1 MVGVDCIEE
10 QENDGQVEHVKLG
23 IGEFGILVERLD
35 VEQASESDEQLP
47 ERQQDDLSTVF
58 ASIQADVEHDGFMV
72 GSLSCPQATV
82 VDASGQEE
90 LVFFLDGGLGRG
102 YQEADAIG
110 F

>member
-23 IGEFGILVERLD
+23 IGELGILVERLD
-35 VEQASESDEQLP
+35 VEQASKSDEQLP
-47 ERQQDDLSTVF
+47 ERQQDDLSTFF

-72 GSLSCPQATV
+72 GSLSGPQATV

-90 LVFFLDGGLGRG
+90 LVFFLDGGMGWG